1 MLRSVRNV
9 MLALSAGL
17 LISGFLSAGLPLAL
31 IGVPTLLNSGIAA
44 GTIGIALEVIHNGN
58 N

>member
-31 IGVPTLLNSGIAA
+31 IGVPTLLNSGIVA
-44 GTIGIALEVIHNGN
+44 GAVGIVLEVISHGN